1 MYILWTATSLTSHFS
16 FFTVPSGGLVAAAL
30 PEDVSSSMIEELA
43 VSSSLLFG
51 SWPWLSGSFGAPSFF
66 KLGIGRKVH
75 GMCWKFKDKMRNLA
89 HNEYKSIP
97 QTIFFFAHKTV
108 HQPTSMRNDIRTYS
122 TCTNVEHH
130 HSKIYSTMTISTDHS
145 IHWLPK
151 GPLTNNWVFNI
162 FIHLGMELTIG

>member
-1 MYILWTATSLTSHFS
+1 MYVLYIYIYIYLYMYILWTATSLTSHFS

-97 QTIFFFAHKTV
+97 QTIFF
-108 HQPTSMRNDIRTYS
+108 
-122 TCTNVEHH
+122 
-130 HSKIYSTMTISTDHS
+130 
-145 IHWLPK
+145 L
-151 GPLTNNWVFNI
+151 LTKQYINL
-162 FIHLGMELTIG
+162 HR